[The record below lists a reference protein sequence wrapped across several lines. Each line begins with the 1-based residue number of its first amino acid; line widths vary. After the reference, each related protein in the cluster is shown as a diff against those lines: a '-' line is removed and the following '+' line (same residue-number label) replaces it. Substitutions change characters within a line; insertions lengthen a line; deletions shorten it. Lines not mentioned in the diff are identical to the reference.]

1 MPSPIDAFPAE
12 LFLEVVANLRRHDLA
27 QLMRVSKR
35 FSAIVEPLLWCKI
48 DLHPNSWHDTYNFKE
63 LGKHD
68 AALELPYDDGDPV
81 TGDEMRDLP
90 KNSLAGQQSHKLME
104 ILSPKFNSDTT
115 RREALASRI
124 RWLCIPVKVNGIFTS
139 DVYVPDPWN
148 SLASLKNLEY
158 LSISGYWTKERRP
171 HPFQEPHHTLNK
183 LRTLKLRANTV
194 SRSNP
199 PPTRERSASIPD
211 SIRKYSEKSE
221 EDDAA
226 ANLENGLEEE
236 INSVNDETDA
246 YDIDEELENEH
257 EKSDDN
263 QDDCEK
269 RSLKDVEF
277 EDLENFDMHEANA
290 PRPLACLTPE
300 IITGFTSLTYL
311 HLCKPVVGD
320 LQQGL
325 IYLSLLSEKS
335 ILKEWC
341 ALLCATRKTLV
352 ELVLDHRPLGEE
364 NAPDGSTNAQFIQY
378 YCHNRGYQDFVKTV
392 LPVLIEDVEW
402 PALKK
407 IQLLGFEWD
416 GRDVGG
422 WWNIAG
428 KVETIAKKSV
438 HVDEQLQNH
447 FPHVEVVN
455 AIGRRMLFWTED
467 GEIQHG
473 GDVLDSCNSFDWDSD
488 DC

>member
-1 MPSPIDAFPAE
+1 
-12 LFLEVVANLRRHDLA
+12 
-27 QLMRVSKR
+27 MRVSKR
-35 FSAIVEPLLWCKI
+35 FSATVESVLWRKI

-124 RWLCIPVKVNGIFTS
+124 RWLCIPVKVSGIFTS

-183 LRTLKLRANTV
+183 LRTLKLRGYIPPEFVRFSCKNSATITELQLAVFDDPIGTANTV

-211 SIRKYSEKSE
+211 SIIKYSESSE

-226 ANLENGLEEE
+226 ANLEIGLEEE

-257 EKSDDN
+257 EESDDH

-277 EDLENFDMHEANA
+277 EDLENFDMYEANA

-300 IITGFTSLTYL
+300 IITGFTSLNYL
-311 HLCKPVVGD
+311 HLCKSAVGD

-335 ILKEWC
+335 ILKE
-341 ALLCATRKTLV
+341 
-352 ELVLDHRPLGEE
+352 
-364 NAPDGSTNAQFIQY
+364 
-378 YCHNRGYQDFVKTV
+378 
-392 LPVLIEDVEW
+392 
-402 PALKK
+402 
-407 IQLLGFEWD
+407 
-416 GRDVGG
+416 
-422 WWNIAG
+422 
-428 KVETIAKKSV
+428 
-438 HVDEQLQNH
+438 
-447 FPHVEVVN
+447 
-455 AIGRRMLFWTED
+455 
-467 GEIQHG
+467 
-473 GDVLDSCNSFDWDSD
+473 
-488 DC
+488 